1 MHLRVF
7 IPTFAAVVVL
17 SMIIVA
23 GDLSAQQTRGPKSQ
37 STETNFT
44 AVENSAS
51 LRSVNHIIFMLQEN
65 RSFDHYFGALR
76 AYWAANG
83 YPEQSFDGLPQFNSP
98 PGPAP
103 KNPGCDPA
111 ITSSCKI
118 DSQSPSIASYHYVTQ
133 CLETP
138 TPFWNDSHH
147 DLNRANPVSGIAKL
161 DGFVWTA
168 SGWARSQHF
177 YDTKGI
183 RAMGYYDGSDL
194 NYYYFMASSFAT
206 SDRWFAPVMT
216 RTPSNRMYL
225 LAGTSHGHAYPLN
238 YSSSPQLSNTTIFQL
253 LQNHGIS
260 WKIYVHP
267 GPNGKT
273 DPASLMSISYMNQFI
288 FGNVIVQKYPQNIV
302 PVSQYFTDLNNG
314 TLPQVAL
321 IEPASN
327 VALDEHPSDTDTK
340 FPPYIQ
346 YGAQYVASII
356 DALMKSSY
364 WTSSVFILTYDEFG
378 GFYDH
383 VPPHSA
389 VSPDGIP
396 PKDLKR
402 SDLCYNTPSRPTCD
416 FTYTGYRV
424 PLIVISPFTK
434 KNYVSHTTADYTAIL
449 KLIETRFGL
458 PSLTKRDA
466 AQMDMTEFFD
476 FVNVPWWT
484 PPTPPPQFTDRPCYL
499 NQLP

>member
-1 MHLRVF
+1 MHSRVF
-7 IPTFAAVVVL
+7 ASTFSATVVFSIVIAAGN
-17 SMIIVA
+17 SA
-23 GDLSAQQTRGPKSQ
+23 AQQTPGPQ
-37 STETNFT
+37 EPSTNTDITDVQNG
-44 AVENSAS
+44 AS
-51 LRSVNHIIFMLQEN
+51 LQSINHIIFMLQEN

-76 AYWAANG
+76 EYWAQNG
-83 YPEQSFDGLPQFNSP
+83 YSEESFDGLPQFNSP
-98 PGPAP
+98 PGAKPT
-103 KNPGCDPA
+103 NPGCDPA
-111 ITSSCKI
+111 VTTYCKV
-118 DSQSPSIASYHYVTQ
+118 DSKSPSIASYHYVTQ

-147 DLNRANPVSGIAKL
+147 DFNLSQPVSGIPKMN
-161 DGFVWTA
+161 GFVETA
-168 SGWARSQHF
+168 AAWAHGRHF
-177 YDTKGI
+177 YDTQGK

-194 NYYYFMASSFAT
+194 NYYYFMASNFAI
-206 SDRWFAPVMT
+206 SDRWFAPVMA
-216 RTPSNRMYL
+216 RTPPNRMYL
-225 LAGTSHGHAYPLN
+225 LAATSDGHAYPLN
-238 YSSSPQLSNTTIFQL
+238 YSNSPQLSNTTIFQL
-253 LQNHGIS
+253 LQEHGIS

-273 DPASLMSISYMNQFI
+273 DPASLMAISYMNQFT
-288 FGNVIVQKYPQNIV
+288 FGNVIVQKYPHNIV
-302 PVSQYFTDLNNG
+302 PISQYFTDLSKG

-327 VALDEHPSDTDTK
+327 VALDEHPSDTDTNY
-340 FPPYIQ
+340 PPYIQ

-356 DALMKSSY
+356 NALMKSSY
-364 WTSSVFILTYDEFG
+364 WTSSVFILSYDEFG

-389 VSPDGIP
+389 VSPDGISP
-396 PKDLKR
+396 QDLKTG
-402 SDLCYNTPSRPTCD
+402 DLCYKTPNVPTCN
-416 FTYTGYRV
+416 FTNTGFRV

-434 KNYVSHTTADYTAIL
+434 KHYVSHTPADYTAIL

-466 AQMDMTEFFD
+466 AQMNMTEFFD

>member
-1 MHLRVF
+1 MMV
-7 IPTFAAVVVL
+7 IG
-17 SMIIVA
+17 SES
-23 GDLSAQQTRGPKSQ
+23 SAQQTLSPQVG
-37 STETNFT
+37 STSTNIT
-44 AVENSAS
+44 PANTSAS
-51 LRSVNHIIFMLQEN
+51 LQSINHIIFMLQEN

-76 AYWAANG
+76 QYLAANG
-83 YPEQSFDGLPQFNSP
+83 YAQQSFDGLPQFNSP

-103 KNPGCDPA
+103 TNPGCDPA
-111 ITSSCKI
+111 YASHCVV
-118 DSQSPSIASYHYVTQ
+118 DSKSPSVASFHYVTQ

-147 DLNRANPVSGIAKL
+147 DFNRANPLSGIAKL
-161 DGFVWTA
+161 NGFVWTA
-168 SGWARSQHF
+168 SGWAHQQHF
-177 YDTKGI
+177 YDTKGV
-183 RAMGYYDGSDL
+183 RAMGYYDGNDL
-194 NYYYFMASSFAT
+194 NYYYFMASNFGT

-216 RTPSNRMYL
+216 RTPPNRMYL
-225 LAGTSHGHAYPLN
+225 LAATSHGHAYPLN
-238 YSSSPQLSNTTIFQL
+238 YSGSSQLSDTTIFQL

-267 GPNGKT
+267 GPNGAT
-273 DPASLMSISYMNQFI
+273 DAASLMAISYMNQFI

-302 PVSQYFTDLNNG
+302 PISQYFTDVSNG

-327 VALDEHPSDTDTK
+327 VALDEHPSDIDTNS
-340 FPPYIQ
+340 PPNIQ
-346 YGAQYVASII
+346 VGAKYVASII
-356 DALMKSSY
+356 NALMKSSS
-364 WTSSVFILTYDEFG
+364 WTSSVFILSYDEFG

-383 VPPHSA
+383 VPPQQT

-396 PKDLKR
+396 PKDLKT
-402 SDLCYNTPSRPTCD
+402 SDLCYNNPSSPTCD

-424 PLIVISPFTK
+424 PLIVISPFSK
-434 KNYVSHTTADYTAIL
+434 KHYVSHTVADYTAIL

-466 AQMDMTEFFD
+466 AQMDMTQFFD

-484 PPTPPPQFTDRPCYL
+484 APTPPAQFTGQPCYL

>member
-1 MHLRVF
+1 MRLSF
-7 IPTFAAVVVL
+7 FASNWLALVGL

-23 GDLSAQQTRGPKSQ
+23 GDSSAQQTRRPQ
-37 STETNFT
+37 VASTETTVTGVQNT
-44 AVENSAS
+44 TS
-51 LRSVNHIIFMLQEN
+51 LKSINHIIFMLQEN
-65 RSFDHYFGALR
+65 NSFDHYFGALR
-76 AYWAANG
+76 TYWAANG

-103 KNPGCDPA
+103 KNRSCDPA
-111 ITSSCKI
+111 VTAWCKI
-118 DSQSPSIASYHYVTQ
+118 DSQSPTIASFHYVTQ
-133 CLETP
+133 CVETP
-138 TPFWNDSHH
+138 TPFWNESHR
-147 DLNRANPVSGIAKL
+147 DLNMAQPTSGVAKL
-161 DGFVWTA
+161 DGFVYTA
-168 SGWARSQHF
+168 AQWARERKF
-177 YDTKGI
+177 YDTKGM

-206 SDRWFAPVMT
+206 SDRWFAPVMA
-216 RTPSNRMYL
+216 RTPPNRMYL

-238 YSSSPQLSNTTIFQL
+238 YSGSSQLSVTTIFQL
-253 LQNHGIS
+253 LENNGIS

-273 DPASLMSISYMNQFI
+273 DAASLMSISYMNQFI
-288 FGNVIVQKYPQNIV
+288 FGNVIVQKYPRNIV
-302 PVSQYFTDLNNG
+302 PASQYFTDVSNG

-321 IEPASN
+321 IEPPSDAG
-327 VALDEHPSDTDTK
+327 LDEHPSDTDTK
-340 FPPYIQ
+340 YPPNIQ
-346 YGAQYVASII
+346 MGAQYVASII
-356 DALMKSSY
+356 NALMKSSS
-364 WTSSVFILTYDEFG
+364 WTSSAFILTYDEFG

-383 VPPHSA
+383 VPPHPT

-396 PKDLKR
+396 PSDLK
-402 SDLCYNTPSRPTCD
+402 SGDICYNTPSRPTCD

-434 KNYVSHTTADYTAIL
+434 KHYVSHTPADYTAIL

-458 PSLTKRDA
+458 PSLSKRDA

-484 PPTPPPQFTDRPCYL
+484 PPTPPPQLTDGPCYL

>member
-1 MHLRVF
+1 MRLRLLVPSFWAFAVLLVF
-7 IPTFAAVVVL
+7 FVPGA
-17 SMIIVA
+17 
-23 GDLSAQQTRGPKSQ
+23 LSAQQSD
-37 STETNFT
+37 SDVT

-51 LRSVNHIIFMLQEN
+51 LQSINHIIVMLQEN

-76 AYWAANG
+76 EYWAANG
-83 YPEQSFDGLPQFNSP
+83 YSEQPFDGLPQFNSP

-111 ITSSCKI
+111 YTTRCVVDSKSPEIT
-118 DSQSPSIASYHYVTQ
+118 SYHYVTQ
-133 CLETP
+133 CVETP
-138 TPFWNDSHH
+138 APLWNDSHY
-147 DLNRANPVSGIAKL
+147 DLNRVNPVSGIAKL
-161 DGFVWTA
+161 DGFVWDA
-168 SGWARSQHF
+168 SEWAYKHHL
-177 YDTKGI
+177 YDTKGK

-194 NYYYFMASSFAT
+194 NYYYFMASNFAT
-206 SDRWFAPVMT
+206 SDRWFAPAMT
-216 RTPSNRMYL
+216 RTTPNRMYL
-225 LAGTSHGHAYPLN
+225 LAATSHGHAYPLN
-238 YSSSPQLSNTTIFQL
+238 YSNSPQLSVTTIFEL
-253 LQNHGIS
+253 LQNHGTS

-273 DPASLMSISYMNQFI
+273 DAASLMQISYMNQFT
-288 FGNVIVQKYPQNIV
+288 FGNAIVQKYPQNIV
-302 PVSQYFTDLNNG
+302 PISQYFTDVSNG

-327 VALDEHPSDTDTK
+327 VALDEHPSDIDTK
-340 FPPYIQ
+340 YPPYIE

-356 DALMKSSY
+356 NALMKSSS
-364 WTSSVFILTYDEFG
+364 WTSSAFILSFDEFG

-383 VPPHSA
+383 VAPHTA

-396 PKDLKR
+396 PSDLKT
-402 SDLCYNTPSRPTCD
+402 SDLCYHAPTRPTCN
-416 FTYTGYRV
+416 FTNTGYRV

-434 KNYVSHTTADYTAIL
+434 KHYVSHTPADYTAIL

-466 AQMDMTEFFD
+466 AQMDMMEFFD
-476 FVNVPWWT
+476 FANAPWWT

>member
-1 MHLRVF
+1 MPFRLLL
-7 IPTFAAVVVL
+7 PTFSAAVVL
-17 SMIIVA
+17 SAVIVA
-23 GDLSAQQTRGPKSQ
+23 GNSTAQQRDGPQ
-37 STETNFT
+37 EPSTNTDIAN
-44 AVENSAS
+44 VKNGAS
-51 LRSVNHIIFMLQEN
+51 LESINHIIFMLQEN

-76 AYWAANG
+76 AYWSANG

-98 PGPAP
+98 PGPKP

-111 ITSSCKI
+111 VTTYCKI
-118 DSQSPSIASYHYVTQ
+118 DSKSPSIVSYHYVTQ

-147 DLNRANPVSGIAKL
+147 DLNLQQPVSGVAKL
-161 DGFVWTA
+161 DGFVATA
-168 SGWARSQHF
+168 AAWAHQRHF
-177 YDTKGI
+177 HDTKGI

-194 NYYYFMASSFAT
+194 NYYYFMASNFAT
-206 SDRWFAPVMT
+206 SDRWFAPVMS
-216 RTPSNRMYL
+216 RTPPNRMYL

-238 YSSSPQLSNTTIFQL
+238 YSGSPQLSDTTIFEL

-273 DPASLMSISYMNQFI
+273 DAASLMQISYMNQFI
-288 FGNVIVQKYPQNIV
+288 FGNVIVQKYPQTIV
-302 PVSQYFTDLNNG
+302 PISQYFTDLSNG

-327 VALDEHPSDTDTK
+327 VALDEHPSDIDTNS
-340 FPPYIQ
+340 PPYIE
-346 YGAQYVASII
+346 YGAQYAASII
-356 DALMKSSY
+356 NALMKSSY
-364 WTSSVFILTYDEFG
+364 WTSSAFILSYDEFG

-383 VPPHSA
+383 VPPRHT

-396 PKDLKR
+396 PRDLKKG
-402 SDLCYNTPSRPTCD
+402 DLCYDTPSLPTCD
-416 FTYTGYRV
+416 FSYTGFRV
-424 PLIVISPFTK
+424 PLIVISAFTK
-434 KNYVSHTTADYTAIL
+434 KNYVSHTSADYTAIL

-458 PSLTKRDA
+458 PSLTKRDG

-476 FVNVPWWT
+476 FANAPWWT
-484 PPTPPPQFTDRPCYL
+484 PPTPPPQLTDRPCYL
-499 NQLP
+499 NALP

>member
-1 MHLRVF
+1 MRLRVF
-7 IPTFAAVVVL
+7 TPTFSTLAVL
-17 SMIIVA
+17 SMTFVT
-23 GDLSAQQTRGPKSQ
+23 GDVSAQQSRQPQLSSEETKVTAIEHSVSLQ
-37 STETNFT
+37 SI
-44 AVENSAS
+44 
-51 LRSVNHIIFMLQEN
+51 NHIIFMLQEN

-83 YPEQSFDGLPQFNSP
+83 YSEQPFDGLPQFNSP

-111 ITSSCKI
+111 YTTRCVI
-118 DSQSPSIASYHYVTQ
+118 DTQSPEIVSYHYVTQ

-138 TPFWNDSHH
+138 TPFWNDSHY
-147 DLNRANPVSGIAKL
+147 DLNRAYPVSGIAKL
-161 DGFVWTA
+161 DGFVWNA
-168 SGWARSQHF
+168 SEWAYKRHL
-177 YDTKGI
+177 YDTKGK

-216 RTPSNRMYL
+216 RTPPNRMYL

-238 YSSSPQLSNTTIFQL
+238 YSNSPQLSDMTIFEL

-273 DPASLMSISYMNQFI
+273 DAASLMQISYMNQFT
-288 FGNVIVQKYPQNIV
+288 FGNVIVQKYSQQIV
-302 PVSQYFTDLNNG
+302 PISQYFTDVNNG

-327 VALDEHPSDTDTK
+327 VALDEHPSDIDTK
-340 FPPYIQ
+340 YPPYIE

-356 DALMKSSY
+356 NALMNSSS
-364 WTSSVFILTYDEFG
+364 WTSSIFILSYDEFG

-383 VPPHSA
+383 VPPHRA
-389 VSPDGIP
+389 VSPDGMP
-396 PKDLKR
+396 PSDLEA
-402 SDLCYNTPSRPTCD
+402 SDLCYHTPSRPTCD
-416 FTYTGYRV
+416 FTDTGYRV

-434 KNYVSHTTADYTAIL
+434 KHYVSHTPADYTAIL

-476 FVNVPWWT
+476 FANAPWWT

>member
-1 MHLRVF
+1 MPLRVF
-7 IPTFAAVVVL
+7 GAMCLALQFFSI
-17 SMIIVA
+17 SA
-23 GDLSAQQTRGPKSQ
+23 GDSSAQQSSRPQ
-37 STETNFT
+37 IASTENNI
-44 AVENSAS
+44 AAIQNSAS
-51 LRSVNHIIFMLQEN
+51 LKSINHIIFMLQEN

-103 KNPGCDPA
+103 TNPGCDPA
-111 ITSSCKI
+111 YPTRCVVDGKG
-118 DSQSPSIASYHYVTQ
+118 PSIASYHYVTQ

-138 TPFWNDSHH
+138 TPFWNTSHQ
-147 DLNRANPVSGIAKL
+147 DLNHANPLSGVVKL
-161 DGFVWTA
+161 DGFVYTA
-168 SGWARSQHF
+168 SVWALQRHF
-177 YDTKGI
+177 YDTKGM
-183 RAMGYYDGSDL
+183 RAMGYYDGNDL
-194 NYYYFMASSFAT
+194 NYYYFMASNFAT
-206 SDRWFAPVMT
+206 SDRWFSPVMT
-216 RTPSNRMYL
+216 RTAPNRMYL
-225 LAGTSHGHAYPLN
+225 LAGTSHGHAYPLG
-238 YSSSPQLSNTTIFQL
+238 YSHSAQLSNTTIFQL
-253 LQNHGIS
+253 LQDNRIS

-273 DPASLMSISYMNQFI
+273 DAGSLMQISYMNQFI

-302 PVSQYFTDLNNG
+302 PISQYFTDVSNG

-321 IEPASN
+321 IEPPSDAG
-327 VALDEHPSDTDTK
+327 LDEHPSDTDTQY
-340 FPPYIQ
+340 PPNMQ
-346 YGAQYVASII
+346 MGAQYVASIVN
-356 DALMKSSY
+356 ALMKSSS
-364 WTSSVFILTYDEFG
+364 WTSSAFILSYDEFG

-396 PKDLKR
+396 PTDLK
-402 SDLCYNTPSRPTCD
+402 SGDLCYNTPSRPTCN
-416 FTYTGYRV
+416 FTNTGYRV

-434 KNYVSHTTADYTAIL
+434 KHYVSHTPADYTAIL

-484 PPTPPPQFTDRPCYL
+484 PPTPPPQFVDRPCYL

>member
-1 MHLRVF
+1 MPLRVF
-7 IPTFAAVVVL
+7 GAMCLALQFFSISAPD
-17 SMIIVA
+17 S
-23 GDLSAQQTRGPKSQ
+23 SAQQLPRPQ
-37 STETNFT
+37 IASTENNI
-44 AVENSAS
+44 AAIQNSAS
-51 LRSVNHIIFMLQEN
+51 LKSINHIIFMLQEN
-65 RSFDHYFGALR
+65 RSFDHYFGAFR

-103 KNPGCDPA
+103 TNPGCDPA
-111 ITSSCKI
+111 YPSRCVVDGKG
-118 DSQSPSIASYHYVTQ
+118 PSIASYHYVTQ

-138 TPFWNDSHH
+138 TPFWNTSHQ
-147 DLNRANPVSGIAKL
+147 DLNHTNPLSGVDKL
-161 DGFVWTA
+161 DGFVYTA
-168 SGWARSQHF
+168 SVWALQRHF
-177 YDTKGI
+177 HDTKGM

-194 NYYYFMASSFAT
+194 NYYYFMASNFGT
-206 SDRWFAPVMT
+206 SDRWFSPVMT
-216 RTPSNRMYL
+216 RTAPNRMYL
-225 LAGTSHGHAYPLN
+225 LAGTSQGHVYPLG
-238 YSSSPQLSNTTIFQL
+238 SSHSPQLSNTTIFQL
-253 LQNHGIS
+253 LQNNQIS

-273 DPASLMSISYMNQFI
+273 DAASLMQISYMNQFT

-302 PVSQYFTDLNNG
+302 PISQYFTDLNNG

-327 VALDEHPSDTDTK
+327 VALDEHPSDIDTNA
-340 FPPYIQ
+340 PPNIE

-356 DALMKSSY
+356 NALMKSSY
-364 WTSSVFILTYDEFG
+364 WTSSAFILSYDEFG

-396 PKDLKR
+396 PTDLKKG
-402 SDLCYNTPSRPTCD
+402 DLCYNTPSRPTCN
-416 FTYTGYRV
+416 FTDTGYRV
-424 PLIVISPFTK
+424 PLIVISPFAK
-434 KNYVSHTTADYTAIL
+434 KHYVSHTPADYTAIL

-484 PPTPPPQFTDRPCYL
+484 PPTPPPQFVDRPCYL